1 MKLINTTDLPNRFVR
16 KMISW
21 ICKHPHVNLK
31 MHSIDEIRVFERH
44 SRICT
49 GCAYFEN
56 VVTIGLG
63 SKDVFRQYYRNP
75 RKTRIRMLVQY
86 LAHEFGHIQQF
97 QLGRKTSERD
107 ANWIEAQVLKTFD
120 EKANE
125 LVKKWQN

>member
-1 MKLINTTDLPNRFVR
+1 
-16 KMISW
+16 
-21 ICKHPHVNLK
+21 

-125 LVKKWQN
+125 LVKTSHFLTNSLGTSLLQNYHILDNTIQTIQSFFHF